1 MLKLGGRVQATFLLF
16 LFSPARV
23 VWPEFD
29 SSVLL
34 QRHFCLG
41 CNLSPALFPF
51 HYCHLSVLCV
61 LYRLHEEINDFYN
74 YISPRPEEEKMRL
87 EVVDRIKGVIHD
99 LWPSAEVH
107 IFTNPQILSAGCD
120 KLNFFFLLMCHRL
133 HGVRRTSSYLMK
145 TILSVRREEDRCMI
159 TNVWFDRKSWKWTQS
174 CREKTGSAIIGSC
187 RIREKSAQTFG
198 ESRQTWMND
207 YHITSKKH
215 SDTHPYVLYT

>member
-16 LFSPARV
+16 LSPARV

-159 TNVWFDRKSWKWTQS
+159 TNGNEHRAVEKRLAVLLLVRAVSVRKVHKHL
-174 CREKTGSAIIGSC
+174 EKVDKLEWMII
-187 RIREKSAQTFG
+187 T
-198 ESRQTWMND
+198 
-207 YHITSKKH
+207 
-215 SDTHPYVLYT
+215 